1 MHRRPQIAIVT
12 VGAFS
17 VSADSA
23 YLGIRA
29 LCHAHEHWSQKVRG
43 IVFKRQLTAS
53 VTRACA
59 VPFRGGRVYSNER
72 RVGVT

>member
-29 LCHAHEHWSQKVRG
+29 LCHAAQKGSWHCFQKAVDGERDAG
-43 IVFKRQLTAS
+43 LRRAISRRQGLQ
-53 VTRACA
+53 
-59 VPFRGGRVYSNER
+59 
-72 RVGVT
+72 